1 MPCNARGR
9 RTGGDGCIDHHQGR
23 HENTDIDAA
32 LSSYP
37 ASEGYDFE
45 YAFAGE
51 EHGEA
56 GVHVAEDVADQ
67 ERGAVVL

>member
-1 MPCNARGR
+1 MHRP
-9 RTGGDGCIDHHQGR
+9 GR

-45 YAFAGE
+45 YAFTGE